1 MKIISRSPIV
11 GWCPKCK
18 KKVRSKKAHRRFESG
33 PIIGSD
39 SLYYDRY
46 YVHLIKG
53 CSERLKE
60 VKNG

>member
-11 GWCPKCK
+11 GVCPKCK
-18 KKVRSKKAHRRFESG
+18 KKVRRNKAHRRLESG

-39 SLYYDRY
+39 YLHHDRY

-60 VKNG
+60 K